1 MFCFQRKNE
10 NKTIV
15 DQIEADNFGIASM
28 AIWIK
33 RNANNGDKS
42 IPKKI
47 GSMFL
52 NKRKQGSVTLTKE

>member
-1 MFCFQRKNE
+1 MFCFHFSL
-10 NKTIV
+10 KTKQYLISY
-15 DQIEADNFGIASM
+15 IEADSFGIASI

-47 GSMFL
+47 GNMFL
-52 NKRKQGSVTLTKE
+52 NNRK

>member
-1 MFCFQRKNE
+1 VFCFQKKNE
-10 NKTIV
+10 NKTIINY
-15 DQIEADNFGIASM
+15 IEVESFGIASI

-52 NKRKQGSVTLTKE
+52 NKRK

>member
-1 MFCFQRKNE
+1 MFCFQRKM
-10 NKTIV
+10 KTKQYLISY
-15 DQIEADNFGIASM
+15 IEADSFGIASI

-47 GSMFL
+47 GNMFL
-52 NKRKQGSVTLTKE
+52 NKRK